1 MNWTEGTLNRHSR
14 GRKGKETVLRQKE
27 HFAKARSGLLNANI
41 QNNPPSISFLA
52 HPPLPASLAR
62 HGPLKSTQ
70 PSPKEHNDALDY
82 SRYFS
87 EVNAATPNPAIF
99 HQQKTGKE
107 PSCQKRRKLLFKGDW
122 VGTGVQKPI
131 EMKFSGS
138 RASPSHAWGARLAH
152 HDSSRH
158 KLRQLLGV
166 KHDTGRNKAYQG
178 GSTPISIRKMKIRVG
193 SRERTLG
200 GSSNISRS
208 HRGDGSSFYGE
219 SETGSHDYRGNPK
232 LRDDVSMFGSEAH
245 TRPSSNGSGHT
256 NQLPTSPLL
265 FHPVPTR
272 PALLQL
278 LPSHSVDSEDA
289 ESIIAQVGV
298 QQPLVPRA
306 QVEENETWRAFVAES
321 DEIKTSTGFHAF
333 GNEQTAFERPG
344 SDLPGIM
351 GSENPSDDGQAAP
364 APEDPSP
371 DLPATDLQHAFEVAQ
386 AGDRQTQRCGQMMPE
401 SSDEVS
407 LLVIPSSPVPSSSP
421 PTTPYYETLLQTVQP
436 EEPVPEAFIGPAQL
450 TGHQEFDEPSR
461 GQGISHTVGKAQ
473 QGTPEDENDMWRK
486 FVFGGS
492 DGNLEQVREDAR
504 KETARNLRP
513 SITSSSTYDEAS
525 RPNMRSYED
534 SHQSSTTF
542 PSELGLGVN
551 QHNCAQGSQH
561 IAANFSATASA
572 SHVATAGASSPVPTS
587 DFQYSETTVQTDQ
600 ATAGS
605 SNAHLLTQTD
615 MMDDP
620 MNPMA
625 TKTSSTETNSDKI
638 EKRDESDESFRFAR
652 PKLFMGKKLAPVDE
666 EQQIA
671 LSTAQIRGKT
681 QTRRRRT
688 RTGDGR
694 ANIRK
699 LPDYGSDPIEEFEE
713 DFRSDQAQ
721 KGSIFGSLETG
732 ENF

>member
-41 QNNPPSISFLA
+41 QNSPPSISFLA
-52 HPPLPASLAR
+52 HPPLPASLVR
-62 HGPLKSTQ
+62 HGPLKPTQ
-70 PSPKEHNDALDY
+70 PSPKEHNDTLEY

-87 EVNAATPNPAIF
+87 EVNAGPPNPAIF
-99 HQQKTGKE
+99 QQQQTGKE
-107 PSCQKRRKLLFKGDW
+107 ASCQKRRKLLFKGDW

-166 KHDTGRNKAYQG
+166 KHDKGRNKANQG
-178 GSTPISIRKMKIRVG
+178 GSTPISNRKMKIRVG

-208 HRGDGSSFYGE
+208 HRGDGSSFY
-219 SETGSHDYRGNPK
+219 
-232 LRDDVSMFGSEAH
+232 
-245 TRPSSNGSGHT
+245 
-256 NQLPTSPLL
+256 
-265 FHPVPTR
+265 
-272 PALLQL
+272 
-278 LPSHSVDSEDA
+278 VDSENA
-289 ESIIAQVGV
+289 ESTVAQVGV
-298 QQPLVPRA
+298 QHPLIPTA
-306 QVEENETWRAFVAES
+306 QVEGNEAWRAFVADS
-321 DEIKTSTGFHAF
+321 DENKTSIGFHAF
-333 GNEQTAFERPG
+333 ENEQTAFESPR
-344 SDLPGIM
+344 SDLPVIM
-351 GSENPSDDGQAAP
+351 GNENPSDDGQAAP
-364 APEDPSP
+364 VPEDPSP
-371 DLPATDLQHAFEVAQ
+371 DLPATDLQPAFEVTQ

-407 LLVIPSSPVPSSSP
+407 LLVVPSSTIPSSSP
-421 PTTPYYETLLQTVQP
+421 STIPYHETLLQTVQP
-436 EEPVPEAFIGPAQL
+436 GEPVLKAVTWPSQL
-450 TGHQEFDEPSR
+450 TGHQGLEDSLCR
-461 GQGISHTVGKAQ
+461 KGTSHTVGKTQ
-473 QGTPEDENDMWRK
+473 QGTPEEENDMWRN

-525 RPNMRSYED
+525 IPNMRSYED

-542 PSELGLGVN
+542 PSEPDLGVG

-561 IAANFSATASA
+561 FSANFSATGSA

-587 DFQYSETTVQTDQ
+587 DFQCSETTVQTDQ

-605 SNAHLLTQTD
+605 SNAHLLAQTD
-615 MMDDP
+615 RMDGL

-625 TKTSSTETNSDKI
+625 IKPSSTKTNSDKI
-638 EKRDESDESFRFAR
+638 EKRDETDESFRFAR
-652 PKLFMGKKLAPVDE
+652 PKLFMGKNLAPVDE

-671 LSTAQIRGKT
+671 LSTAQIRGRS

-688 RTGDGR
+688 RTSDGR

-713 DFRSDQAQ
+713 DFRSDQAH

-732 ENF
+732 EIF